1 MQQNTSSIDVQL
13 DSSRKN
19 QIQQNREKLRPIV
32 DAVILCVRLNIP
44 LRGHRDDSKH
54 LLDDTLNPGN
64 FNEILKYGSWCA
76 HVPSIN
82 QDAPRNATYKSK
94 TTQNQIIDICGEII
108 TKQIVSKVKVA
119 KYFSILAD
127 EATDCAKIEQMFL
140 VIPFV
145 DRSSNIRE
153 GFLGFVQCRLDL
165 SGEALANTICNTL
178 RELDVPLDFC
188 RGQGYV
194 GASNMAGRLSGAA
207 ARIKQIQ
214 EKAVYVH

>member
-64 FNEILKYGSWCA
+64 FNEILMYGSWCA

-127 EATDCAKIEQMFL
+127 AATDCAKIEQMSL
-140 VIPFV
+140 VIRFV

-153 GFLGFVQCRLDL
+153 GFLGFVQCRLGL
-165 SGEALANTICNTL
+165 SVEAIANTICNTL

-188 RGQGYV
+188 RGQGYD
-194 GASNMAGRLSGAA
+194 GAGNMAGRLSGAA